1 MDLDGVMH
9 NLRIVAMVKEQD
21 KLITGPR
28 FGLRSPSNTRAVL
41 RWWHGET
48 RERDIYALRSLVS
61 AAVNLAQLSATL
73 DAQDM
78 RNVAGGTSS
87 TERLIEAIRLAL
99 GGLGVLTR
107 TYHDDHEVC
116 AQIELLLQDARDRL
130 EFIRP
135 GSCVYGS
142 ASPSVR
148 ETSPH
153 IENTQ
158 TAPQADLPPPSPRA
172 CPSPRAGFR

>member
-1 MDLDGVMH
+1 
-9 NLRIVAMVKEQD
+9 MVKEQD

-28 FGLRSPSNTRAVL
+28 FGLRSPSNTRAAL

-48 RERDIYALRSLVS
+48 RERDVYALRSLVS
-61 AAVNLAQLSATL
+61 AAVNLAQLGAAL
-73 DAQDM
+73 DAQDL
-78 RNVAGGTSS
+78 RTVAGGTSS

-99 GGLGVLTR
+99 GGISVLTR

-130 EFIRP
+130 ELIRP
-135 GSCVYGS
+135 GSFAYGS

-148 ETSPH
+148 ETSPRSD
-153 IENTQ
+153 NTQ
-158 TAPQADLPPPSPRA
+158 TAPRADPPPQSPRA
-172 CPSPRAGFR
+172 CPSPRAGSR